1 MNAETVTFFEDI
13 AGVSASIITRRYRRY
28 TSAQDLVQEA
38 WVWALERPVKFD
50 GIMAE
55 EDEGERARRLRNAL
69 CNHLDKVARRVK
81 AGALG
86 YEADDEFFYSL
97 GHLRALLPDVYEPA
111 LWTSFSASEHEVSAK
126 SDPAEGGNRVTE
138 LSDVS
143 VALGRLAKGDQ
154 RILFLRYGAGDSE
167 EDIALNLGIDAG
179 AAHMRLE
186 RALGRLRLELGGPS
200 PRVDQAEHTGT
211 RRVISNAHAQAITGE
226 R

>member
-1 MNAETVTFFEDI
+1 MNAETVTYFEDI

-28 TSAQDLVQEA
+28 TSASDLIQEA
-38 WVWALERPVKFD
+38 WVWALERPVKFE

-55 EDEGERARRLRNAL
+55 EDEAERARRLRNAL

-97 GHLRALLPDVYEPA
+97 AHLRGLLPDVYEPN
-111 LWTSFSASEHEVSAK
+111 LWTSFSASEHEISAK

-143 VALGRLAKGDQ
+143 VALGRLTKEDQ
-154 RILFLRYGAGDSE
+154 RVLFLRFGAGDSE
-167 EDIALNLGIDAG
+167 ADIAMNLSIDAE
-179 AAHMRLE
+179 AAKKRVQ
-186 RALGRLRLELGGPS
+186 RALQRLRLELGGPS
-200 PRVDQAEHTGT
+200 PRADQAEHTGS
-211 RRVISNAHAQAITGE
+211 RRVISNAHAQAITGDN
-226 R
+226 